1 MQAADIDVADA
12 EDRRRAQAAL
22 TNRVD
27 RLRARGQ
34 RLLEEGWDVNTL
46 ILLADDAS
54 RLAEVGRHVGA
65 EELIE
70 PLVAVAELL
79 GPFARPPQLP
89 DAGTREAFAYRIA
102 ALAGACSGFRPDDPV
117 TLASQALV
125 ERTRSEENGFPLLVT
140 PPADYARIHAQA
152 PLPVPGAEPE
162 PPAALAPPSV
172 AAEPVF
178 LPESEP
184 EPPREVAPLVA
195 AADVAATESRIEV
208 PADAPAATDAA
219 AEAARELALCYYL
232 GEAGELAQAIT
243 QHLALRGIGV
253 ERYDRVDALKNQ
265 LSRHPPG
272 LVVVDAGFETALD
285 QIGALVKS
293 ARERVVHRVHL
304 AAFSAGGDLGARLQ
318 AMRAGCDAFIALPAA
333 TPAIL
338 ARLDELAEAQVAD
351 PYRIMIIEDDRTQA
365 LFADSILRKGGMQ
378 TLTLTSALT
387 VFDEL
392 DRFRPDL
399 ILMDLYMPDCDGM
412 ELTALIREREAFVST
427 PIVFL
432 SGEQSADKHFEAL
445 SAGGDDFLS
454 KPIRPKHLISAVLN
468 RVRRARRQQRRAPS
482 PPPEPRAASGMVEQ
496 ARLLERLS
504 GLLAMDD
511 AGTRNG
517 GLLFFGI
524 DTSAAPERIGWS
536 RLDRALAGLGR
547 QIAEA
552 VGTGALLT
560 RCGDRGYAV
569 LIQDR
574 DAPTLGSWA
583 ATQRAR
589 IVEAL
594 AEPAFRVTI
603 GLCPFS
609 VGIGDAAAMLDAA
622 ERAAAEAGIAGVSIV
637 RGAVPVDPALG
648 GRIRAA
654 LEAGGFDLVFQPI
667 VSLHGEEQAQFQVLL
682 RLAGEDGRLHT
693 AAEIIP
699 AAEREGLMSEVDQC
713 VLARCLA
720 IATERYRLE
729 QPLRLFVSQSA
740 ASTRD
745 PAHLAWLQS
754 RLSGGEHPGDW
765 LSIDLRLADLDA
777 DPEAAQRFVAG
788 ARALGILVT
797 ISGCDNPAAASRIV
811 AGPPADFVKLGPGP
825 AGGRTGAQWVELKD
839 TVALIHEHGGRV
851 IAPRIEDARGA
862 AALWSAGVDY
872 IQGNFVQQ
880 ATGDLGYDFHASAP

>member
-1 MQAADIDVADA
+1 MQAEDIDVEDA
-12 EDRRRAQAAL
+12 EARRRAQAAL
-22 TNRVD
+22 TSRVD
-27 RLRARGQ
+27 RLKARGQ

-46 ILLADDAS
+46 ILLADDAT
-54 RLAEVGRHVGA
+54 RLAEIGRHVGA
-65 EELIE
+65 DELVE
-70 PLVAVAELL
+70 PLIAVSDLL
-79 GPFARPPQLP
+79 RPYARPPQLP
-89 DAGTREAFAYRIA
+89 DAATRDELADRIA
-102 ALAGACSGFRPDDPV
+102 ALAGACAGFRPDDPV

-140 PPADYARIHAQA
+140 PPADHAQIHAH
-152 PLPVPGAEPE
+152 LSVPST
-162 PPAALAPPSV
+162 PPDPGPHAAALAPPPPD
-172 AAEPVF
+172 AEAMFV
-178 LPESEP
+178 SEP
-184 EPPREVAPLVA
+184 EPLPAAALVA
-195 AADVAATESRIEV
+195 TRVHADIAASVPSAIEAAG
-208 PADAPAATDAA
+208 
-219 AEAARELALCYYL
+219 EAARELALCYYL

-243 QHLALRGIGV
+243 QHLAMRGIGV
-253 ERYDRVDALKNQ
+253 ERFDRVDALKNQ

-272 LVVVDAGFETALD
+272 LVVVDAGFESALD

-351 PYRIMIIEDDRTQA
+351 PYRILIIEDDRTQA

-432 SGEQSADKHFEAL
+432 SGEQDADKHFEAL

-468 RVRRARRQQRRAPS
+468 RVRRARRQQRRAPTAT
-482 PPPEPRAASGMVEQ
+482 PEPRPASGTVDQ

-524 DTSAAPERIGWS
+524 DTSPAQERIGWS
-536 RLDRALAGLGR
+536 RLDRALDGLGR
-547 QIAEA
+547 QIAESA
-552 VGTGALLT
+552 GAGALLT

-569 LIQDR
+569 LIRDR
-574 DAPTLGSWA
+574 DAPTLASWA
-583 ATQRAR
+583 AAQRAR
-589 IVEAL
+589 ILDAL
-594 AEPAFRVTI
+594 EEPTFRLTI

-622 ERAAAEAGIAGVSIV
+622 ERAAAEAGLAGVSIV
-637 RGAVPVDPALG
+637 HGAAPVDPALG
-648 GRIRAA
+648 ARIRAA

-699 AAEREGLMSEVDQC
+699 AAEREGLMSQVDQC

-720 IATERYRLE
+720 IAADRYRLE

-745 PAHLAWLQS
+745 PAHLDWLQS
-754 RLSGGEHPGDW
+754 RLAHGEHPGDW

-777 DPEAAQRFVAG
+777 DGDAAQRFVAG
-788 ARALGILVT
+788 ARALGVLVT
-797 ISGCDNPAAASRIV
+797 ISGCDNLAAANRIV

-825 AGGRTGAQWVELKD
+825 AGGRTDAQWAELKD

-880 ATGDLGYDFHASAP
+880 ATGDLGYDFHASTP

>member
-70 PLVAVAELL
+70 PLAAVAELL

-89 DAGTREAFAYRIA
+89 DAGTREAFADRIA

-195 AADVAATESRIEV
+195 AADIAATENRIEV
-208 PADAPAATDAA
+208 PTDAPAATD
-219 AEAARELALCYYL
+219 AARELALCYYL

-272 LVVVDAGFETALD
+272 LVVVEAGFETALD

-583 ATQRAR
+583 AAQRAR

-622 ERAAAEAGIAGVSIV
+622 ERAAAEAGIDGVSIV

-745 PAHLAWLQS
+745 PAHLAWLQA

-788 ARALGILVT
+788 ARALGVLVT

-825 AGGRTGAQWVELKD
+825 AGGRTGAQWAELKD

>member
-1 MQAADIDVADA
+1 MQAEDIDVADA

-27 RLRARGQ
+27 RLKARGQ

-46 ILLADDAS
+46 ILLADDAT
-54 RLAEVGRHVGA
+54 RLAEIGRHVGA
-65 EELIE
+65 DELIE
-70 PLVAVAELL
+70 PLHAVAALL
-79 GPFARPPQLP
+79 RPFARPPQLP
-89 DAGTREAFAYRIA
+89 DATTRDALAERIA
-102 ALAGACSGFRPDDPV
+102 ALAGACAGFRPDDAV
-117 TLASQALV
+117 MLAAQALV

-140 PPADYARIHAQA
+140 PPAGYAQIHAQVA
-152 PLPVPGAEPE
+152 LPARAAEPE
-162 PPAALAPPSV
+162 PPAALAAPPA

-178 LPESEP
+178 LSEP
-184 EPPREVAPLVA
+184 EPLPATAPPVASEVTV
-195 AADVAATESRIEV
+195 DK
-208 PADAPAATDAA
+208 PADAPGATDAA
-219 AEAARELALCYYL
+219 GEAARELALCYYL

-351 PYRIMIIEDDRTQA
+351 PYRILIIEDDRTQA

-378 TLTLTSALT
+378 TLTLTHALT

-432 SGEQSADKHFEAL
+432 SGEQDADKHFEAL

-482 PPPEPRAASGMVEQ
+482 PPSEPRPASGTVEQ

-504 GLLAMDD
+504 GLLAMED

-524 DTSAAPERIGWS
+524 DTSSVQERIGWS
-536 RLDRALAGLGR
+536 RLDRALDGLGR
-547 QIAEA
+547 QIADS
-552 VGTGALLT
+552 VGAGALLT

-574 DAPTLGSWA
+574 DAPTLASWA
-583 ATQRAR
+583 AAQRTR

-594 AEPAFRVTI
+594 GEAAFRVTI

-622 ERAAAEAGIAGVSIV
+622 ERAAAEAGLAGVSIV
-637 RGAVPVDPALG
+637 RGTMPVDPALG
-648 GRIRAA
+648 ERIRSA
-654 LEAGGFDLVFQPI
+654 LKAGGFDLVFQPI

-720 IATERYRLE
+720 IAAERYRLE

-754 RLSGGEHPGDW
+754 RLAGGEHPGDW

-777 DPEAAQRFVAG
+777 GGEAAQRFIAG
-788 ARALGILVT
+788 ARALGVLVT
-797 ISGCDNPAAASRIV
+797 ISGCDTLAAAGRIV
-811 AGPPADFVKLGPGP
+811 AGPPVDFVKLGPGP
-825 AGGRTGAQWVELKD
+825 AGGRTAAQWAELKD
-839 TVALIHEHGGRV
+839 TVALIHEHRGRV

>member
-1 MQAADIDVADA
+1 MQAEDIDVADA
-12 EDRRRAQAAL
+12 ESRRRAQAAL

-46 ILLADDAS
+46 ILLADDAN
-54 RLAEVGRHVGA
+54 RLVEVGRHVGA

-79 GPFARPPQLP
+79 EPFARPPQLP
-89 DAGTREAFAYRIA
+89 DATTRDAFADRIA
-102 ALAGACSGFRPDDPV
+102 ALAGACAGFRPDDPV

-140 PPADYARIHAQA
+140 PPADHAQIHAPASIPMQA
-152 PLPVPGAEPE
+152 PIPAQTAGPE
-162 PPAALAPPSV
+162 PSAAIAAPAA
-172 AAEPVF
+172 AADPVF
-178 LPESEP
+178 LSEP
-184 EPPREVAPLVA
+184 EPDPPREDAPLVA
-195 AADVAATESRIEV
+195 AAETL
-208 PADAPAATDAA
+208 ADAPATTDAA
-219 AEAARELALCYYL
+219 GEAARELALCYYL
-232 GEAGELAQAIT
+232 GEAGELVRAIT
-243 QHLALRGIGV
+243 QHLALRGISV

-351 PYRIMIIEDDRTQA
+351 PYRILIIEDDRTQA

-482 PPPEPRAASGMVEQ
+482 APPEPRPASGTVEQ
-496 ARLLERLS
+496 AQLLERLS

-524 DTSAAPERIGWS
+524 DTSAAQERIGWS
-536 RLDRALAGLGR
+536 RLDRALGGLGR
-547 QIAEA
+547 QIADA
-552 VGTGALLT
+552 VGAGALLT

-574 DAPTLGSWA
+574 DAPTLASWA
-583 ATQRAR
+583 AAQRAR

-594 AEPAFRVTI
+594 EEPAFRLTI

-622 ERAAAEAGIAGVSIV
+622 ERAAAEAGLAGVSIV

-648 GRIRAA
+648 ERIRAA
-654 LEAGGFDLVFQPI
+654 LKGDGFDLVFQPI

-699 AAEREGLMSEVDQC
+699 AAEREGLMSELDQC

-720 IATERYRLE
+720 IAAERHRLD

-745 PAHLAWLQS
+745 PAHLDWLQS
-754 RLSGGEHPGDW
+754 QLAQGEHPGDW

-777 DPEAAQRFVAG
+777 DLEAAQRFVAG
-788 ARALGILVT
+788 ARALGVLVT
-797 ISGCDNPAAASRIV
+797 ISGCDNLAAANRIV

-825 AGGRTGAQWVELKD
+825 AGGRTGAQWAELKD

>member
-1 MQAADIDVADA
+1 MQAEDIDVADA

-65 EELIE
+65 DELVE

-79 GPFARPPQLP
+79 GSFARPPQLP
-89 DAGTREAFAYRIA
+89 DATTRDEFADRIA
-102 ALAGACSGFRPDDPV
+102 ALAGVCAGFRPDDPA

-140 PPADYARIHAQA
+140 PPADYAQIHAQA
-152 PLPVPGAEPE
+152 PLPDRNAEPE
-162 PPAALAPPSV
+162 PSAAIAPRPAAAD
-172 AAEPVF
+172 PVF
-178 LPESEP
+178 LSELEP
-184 EPPREVAPLVA
+184 EPPREAAPLVA
-195 AADVAATESRIEV
+195 PAEV
-208 PADAPAATDAA
+208 VVDLPADAPAATEAS
-219 AEAARELALCYYL
+219 AEAAREFALCYYL
-232 GEAGELAQAIT
+232 GEPGELAQAIA

-265 LSRHPPG
+265 LSRQPPG

-338 ARLDELAEAQVAD
+338 ARLDELVEAQVAD
-351 PYRIMIIEDDRTQA
+351 PYRILIIEDDRTQA

-378 TLTLTSALT
+378 TLTLTNALT

-468 RVRRARRQQRRAPS
+468 RVRRARRQQRHAPS
-482 PPPEPRAASGMVEQ
+482 PPPEPRPASGTVEQ

-524 DTSAAPERIGWS
+524 DTSAAQERIGWS

-547 QIAEA
+547 EIAEA
-552 VGTGALLT
+552 VGAGALLT

-574 DAPTLGSWA
+574 AAPTLASWA
-583 ATQRAR
+583 AAQRAR

-594 AEPAFRVTI
+594 DEPAFRVTI

-622 ERAAAEAGIAGVSIV
+622 ERAAAEAGLAGVSIV

-648 GRIRAA
+648 ERIRSA
-654 LEAGGFDLVFQPI
+654 LKSGGFDLVFQPI

-682 RLAGEDGRLHT
+682 RLAGEEGRLHT

-720 IATERYRLE
+720 IAAERYRLE

-740 ASTRD
+740 ASTHD
-745 PAHLAWLQS
+745 PAHLRWLQS
-754 RLSGGEHPGDW
+754 RLASGEHPGDW
-765 LSIDLRLADLDA
+765 LSIDLRLADLEA
-777 DPEAAQRFVAG
+777 DPEAVQHFVAG
-788 ARALGILVT
+788 ARALGVLVT
-797 ISGCDNPAAASRIV
+797 ISGCDNLAAANRII

-825 AGGRTGAQWVELKD
+825 AGGRTGAQWAELKD
-839 TVALIHEHGGRV
+839 IVALIHEHGSRV

>member
-70 PLVAVAELL
+70 PLAAVAELL

-89 DAGTREAFAYRIA
+89 DAGTREAFADRIA

-117 TLASQALV
+117 TLASQALI

-547 QIAEA
+547 QIAGA
-552 VGTGALLT
+552 VGAGALLT

-583 ATQRAR
+583 AAQRAR

-745 PAHLAWLQS
+745 PAHLAWLQA

-765 LSIDLRLADLDA
+765 LAIDLRLADLDA

-825 AGGRTGAQWVELKD
+825 AGGRTGAQWAELKD

>member
-1 MQAADIDVADA
+1 MHAEDIDVEDA

-22 TNRVD
+22 TGRVD
-27 RLRARGQ
+27 RLKARGR
-34 RLLEEGWDVNTL
+34 RLLDEGWDVNTL
-46 ILLADDAS
+46 ILLADDAT

-65 EELIE
+65 DELVE
-70 PLVAVAELL
+70 PLTAVSNLL
-79 GPFARPPQLP
+79 RPFARPPRLP
-89 DAGTREAFAYRIA
+89 DAATRDELADRIA
-102 ALAGACSGFRPDDPV
+102 ALAGACAGFRPDDPV

-140 PPADYARIHAQA
+140 PPAEHAQSHAHVIVPA
-152 PLPVPGAEPE
+152 PAAEPALPAAAIATP
-162 PPAALAPPSV
+162 PPAV
-172 AAEPVF
+172 EPVF
-178 LPESEP
+178 LPDP
-184 EPPREVAPLVA
+184 EPPHEAAPQA
-195 AADVAATESRIEV
+195 AAARFDADGDVAAT
-208 PADAPAATDAA
+208 AAAATTLDAA
-219 AEAARELALCYYL
+219 GEAARELALCYYL
-232 GEAGELAQAIT
+232 GAAGELAQAVT
-243 QHLALRGIGV
+243 QHLALRGIVV
-253 ERYDRVDALKNQ
+253 ERFDRVDALKNQ

-272 LVVVDAGFETALD
+272 LVVVDAGFESALD

-304 AAFSAGGDLGARLQ
+304 AAFSDGGDLGARLQ

-432 SGEQSADKHFEAL
+432 SGEQDADKHFEAL

-482 PPPEPRAASGMVEQ
+482 LPAEPQPASGTVEQ

-517 GLLFFGI
+517 GLLFFGV
-524 DTSAAPERIGWS
+524 DTSAAQERIGWS
-536 RLDRALAGLGR
+536 RLDRALDGLGR
-547 QIAEA
+547 QIADA
-552 VGTGALLT
+552 LGAGALLT
-560 RCGDRGYAV
+560 RCGDRGHAV

-574 DAPTLGSWA
+574 DAPTLASWA
-583 ATQRAR
+583 AAQRAR
-589 IVEAL
+589 ILDAL
-594 AEPAFRVTI
+594 AEPAFRVTV
-603 GLCPFS
+603 GLCPFRA
-609 VGIGDAAAMLDAA
+609 GIGDAAAMLDAA
-622 ERAAAEAGIAGVSIV
+622 ERAAAEAGLAGVSIV
-637 RGAVPVDPALG
+637 HGAMPVDPALG
-648 GRIRAA
+648 ERIRAA
-654 LEAGGFDLVFQPI
+654 LEGGGFDLVFQPI

-699 AAEREGLMSEVDQC
+699 AAERAGLMSEVDQG

-720 IATERYRLE
+720 IAAERYRLE

-745 PAHLAWLQS
+745 PAHLAWLRSQ
-754 RLSGGEHPGDW
+754 LALGEHPGDW
-765 LSIDLRLADLDA
+765 LSIDLRLADLDDDA
-777 DPEAAQRFVAG
+777 EALQRFVAG
-788 ARALGILVT
+788 ARALGVLVT
-797 ISGCDNPAAASRIV
+797 ISGCDTLAAAHRIV
-811 AGPPADFVKLGPGP
+811 AGPPVDFVKLGPGP
-825 AGGRTGAQWVELKD
+825 AGGRTDAQWAELKD
-839 TVALIHEHGGRV
+839 IVALVHEHGGRV